1 MNRQIGIK
9 YKVAKLIEFDSK
21 FSMFTYYVLK
31 RTSSAE
37 KNIMHSFGKENS
49 LSLFE

>member
-1 MNRQIGIK
+1 MNRQIGNK
-9 YKVAKLIEFDSK
+9 YKVGTLVEFDSK
-21 FSMFTYYVLK
+21 FSTFTYNVLK

-37 KNIMHSFGKENS
+37 GKIMRSFGKENS